1 MTVKRRR
8 IQKNPAA
15 KTKPSEA
22 SPAQEGSAPGSS
34 AHELSE
40 DVFSAE
46 EQGQPL
52 SETKRFFITL
62 TVVAVLFLL
71 IFAVLQSVR

>member
-1 MTVKRRR
+1 
-8 IQKNPAA
+8 
-15 KTKPSEA
+15 
-22 SPAQEGSAPGSS
+22 
-34 AHELSE
+34 
-40 DVFSAE
+40 VFSAE